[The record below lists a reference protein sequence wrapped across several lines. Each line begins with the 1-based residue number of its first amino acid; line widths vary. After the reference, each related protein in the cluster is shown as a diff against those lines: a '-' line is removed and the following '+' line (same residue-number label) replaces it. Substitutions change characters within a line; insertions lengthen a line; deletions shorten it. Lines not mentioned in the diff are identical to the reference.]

1 MTGGVCKMLAPEIFV
16 VAGVVLVLV
25 SVLLIGVAQYVR
37 GWFFLPDLR
46 SDLQPVLTHESR
58 RR

>member
-1 MTGGVCKMLAPEIFV
+1 MLAPEMFV

-58 RR
+58 HR